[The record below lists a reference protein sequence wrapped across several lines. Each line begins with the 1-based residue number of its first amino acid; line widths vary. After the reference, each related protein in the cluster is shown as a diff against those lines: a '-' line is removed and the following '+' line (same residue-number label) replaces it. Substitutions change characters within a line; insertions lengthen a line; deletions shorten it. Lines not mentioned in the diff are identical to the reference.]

1 MNKAELIDLVA
12 QRLEL
17 SRKAA
22 SDAVEAVVDSITQ
35 SVSSG
40 ERVAI
45 TGFGVFE
52 RVERA
57 ARTGRNPLTGVSV
70 RIKATSVPKFR
81 PGAEFKALVDGQREA
96 AKAHVAAAK
105 KAVTKVAAKA
115 APAKAAPVKKAAAKK
130 IAKAAPAKAA
140 PAKKAPAKAA
150 PAKAAPAKAAP
161 TKKAPAKKVAKKAP
175 AKTVKRTPAS

>member
-22 SDAVEAVVDSITQ
+22 SDAVEAVVDSIKE

-57 ARTGRNPLTGVSV
+57 ARTGRNPLTGVSAP
-70 RIKATSVPKFR
+70 IKATSVPKFR
-81 PGAEFKALVDGQREA
+81 PGAEFKAVVAGQREA

-105 KAVTKVAAKA
+105 KAVTKVVAKA
-115 APAKAAPVKKAAAKK
+115 APAKAAPAKAAP
-130 IAKAAPAKAA
+130 AKAAPAKAA
-140 PAKKAPAKAA
+140 PAKKAAAKKVAKAA

-161 TKKAPAKKVAKKAP
+161 TKKAAAKKVAKKAP
-175 AKTVKRTPAS
+175 AKTAKRTTAS